1 MTRNAVSHKSLKVM
15 CKCALLIMAL
25 LFFVS
30 MSPASGLTAETTPF
44 TIIHSGNVSGHLFP
58 CPT

>member
-1 MTRNAVSHKSLKVM
+1 MNKNTAFHKSLKVM
-15 CKCALLIMAL
+15 FTYALFTMSI
-25 LFFVS
+25 LFFVF
-30 MSPASGLTAETTPF
+30 MSPDSGLTAETTPF